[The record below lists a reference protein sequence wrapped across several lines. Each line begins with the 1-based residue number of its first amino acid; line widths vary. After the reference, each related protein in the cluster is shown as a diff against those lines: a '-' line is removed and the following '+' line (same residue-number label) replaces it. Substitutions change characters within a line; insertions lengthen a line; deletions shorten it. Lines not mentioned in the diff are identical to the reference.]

1 MWIGFHGWFLITTA
15 CIRIFNRTKP
25 ASRIPYIYN
34 NNIYILNIYIYTY
47 IYICKYSISQKDRK
61 VAPHYFSFG
70 FHFFS
75 ILLRLPFHLEIPG
88 GCGSKQQTAHDHRP
102 SSPPSRNAPG
112 GLNRFLTVGAG
123 HGGELLNCW
132 WDVSPCR
139 HFCWGFYQQHL
150 KR

>member
-34 NNIYILNIYIYTY
+34 NNIYIYWIYIYIHIH

-102 SSPPSRNAPG
+102 SSPPSRNGQADWIAFWQLVPG
-112 GLNRFLTVGAG
+112 MAENSSTADGMCHHVDIFVEGSTSNT
-123 HGGELLNCW
+123 
-132 WDVSPCR
+132 
-139 HFCWGFYQQHL
+139 
-150 KR
+150 